1 MKKIAKKRK
10 HRKLNAEARAG
21 LLFAS
26 PFIIGLVVLTAFPF
40 LASLY
45 FSFTNYNMKSAPTFL
60 GLKNYIIMF
69 TNDSLFWPSMWN
81 TFVHVLISVPL
92 NLVFSLMLALLLNN
106 RVKGINIYRTVYYLP
121 NVVSM
126 VAMSLLWLWM
136 FQPGFGLINQ
146 FLGPIY
152 RLLGAE
158 PIGWLSDPST
168 SKLSIALMGLWTCGG
183 SMVIYLA
190 QLQDIPK
197 DLYESADID
206 GAGMWSRLFKI
217 TLPLM
222 TPSIFYNVV
231 MSIISGFQVFMQA
244 FIMTNGGPARSTYYY
259 GYYLYDKAFKDG
271 QMGYASAMAWVL
283 LIITLIVTMIFFAF
297 SKKWVFYMSGEN
309 G

>member
-1 MKKIAKKRK
+1 MKSKTKKSM
-10 HRKLNAEARAG
+10 KLNAEAKAG

-26 PFIIGLVVLTAFPF
+26 PFIIGLIVFTAFPF

-45 FSFTNYNMKSAPTFL
+45 FSFTNYNMQNTASFL
-60 GLKNYIIMF
+60 GLKNYVIMF
-69 TNDSLFWPSMWN
+69 ANDSLYWPALYN

-92 NLVFSLMLALLLNN
+92 NLIFSIMLALLLNN
-106 RVKGINIYRTVYYLP
+106 QIKGIHIYRTIFYLP
-121 NVVSM
+121 NVVST
-126 VAMSLLWLWM
+126 VAMSLLWLWL
-136 FQPGFGLINQ
+136 FQPSFGLINQ
-146 FLGPIY
+146 LLGPVY
-152 RLLGAE
+152 RLLGAT
-158 PIGWLSDPST
+158 PIGWLSDAGT

-206 GAGMWSRLFKI
+206 GAGTFGRLFKI

-222 TPSIFYNVV
+222 TPAIFYNVV
-231 MSIISGFQVFMQA
+231 MSVISGFQVFMQA

-271 QMGYASAMAWVL
+271 QMGYACAMAWIL

-297 SKKWVFYMSGEN
+297 SKKWVFYMSGDDN
-309 G
+309 

>member
-1 MKKIAKKRK
+1 MKKKVKKKKR
-10 HRKLNAEARAG
+10 NSEARAG

-26 PFIIGLVVLTAFPF
+26 PFIIGLIVLTAFPF

-45 FSFTNYNMKSAPTFL
+45 FSLTNYNMKSAPDFL
-60 GLKNYIIMF
+60 GLQNYIILF
-69 TNDSLFWPSMWN
+69 TNDSLFWPSLWN

-106 RVKGINIYRTVYYLP
+106 RVKGINVYRTIYYLP

-126 VAMSLLWLWM
+126 VAMSLLWLWL
-136 FQPGFGLINQ
+136 FQPSFGLINQ
-146 FLGPIY
+146 LLRPIY
-152 RLLGAE
+152 DLLGAE
-158 PIGWLSDPST
+158 PIGWLNDAKT

-206 GAGMWSRLFKI
+206 GAGMFSRLFKI

-244 FIMTNGGPARSTYYY
+244 FIMTSGGPARSTYYY

-271 QMGYASAMAWVL
+271 QMGYASAMAWIL

-297 SKKWVFYMSGEN
+297 SKKWVFYMSGDD

>member
-1 MKKIAKKRK
+1 MKNKERK
-10 HRKLNAEARAG
+10 HKKLNAEAKAG

-26 PFIIGLVVLTAFPF
+26 PFIIGLIVLTAFPF

-45 FSFTNYNMKSAPTFL
+45 FSFTNYNMKSTPDFL
-60 GLKNYIIMF
+60 GLSNYIIMF
-69 TNDSLFWPSMWN
+69 TNDSLFWPSLWN

-106 RVKGINIYRTVYYLP
+106 RIKGINIYRTIYYLP

-146 FLGPIY
+146 ILGPVY

-244 FIMTNGGPARSTYYY
+244 FIMTSGGPARSTYYY

-271 QMGYASAMAWVL
+271 QMGYASAMAWIL

-297 SKKWVFYMSGEN
+297 SKKWVFYMSGEDN
-309 G
+309 

>member
-1 MKKIAKKRK
+1 
-10 HRKLNAEARAG
+10 
-21 LLFAS
+21 
-26 PFIIGLVVLTAFPF
+26 
-40 LASLY
+40 
-45 FSFTNYNMKSAPTFL
+45 
-60 GLKNYIIMF
+60 
-69 TNDSLFWPSMWN
+69 
-81 TFVHVLISVPL
+81 
-92 NLVFSLMLALLLNN
+92 
-106 RVKGINIYRTVYYLP
+106 
-121 NVVSM
+121 
-126 VAMSLLWLWM
+126 
-136 FQPGFGLINQ
+136 
-146 FLGPIY
+146 
-152 RLLGAE
+152 
-158 PIGWLSDPST
+158 
-168 SKLSIALMGLWTCGG
+168 
-183 SMVIYLA
+183 MVIYLA

-271 QMGYASAMAWVL
+271 QMGYASAMAWIL